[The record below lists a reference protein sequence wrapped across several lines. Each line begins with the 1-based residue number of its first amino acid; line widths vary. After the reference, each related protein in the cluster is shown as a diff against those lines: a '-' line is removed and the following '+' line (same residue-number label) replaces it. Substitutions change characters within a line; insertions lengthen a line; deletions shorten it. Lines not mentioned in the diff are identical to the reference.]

1 MLLTGG
7 IFKGP
12 SHVDIYY
19 IMPLPA
25 HAKKEKITSRRVIK
39 MSKTDLKSLDSS
51 N

>member
-7 IFKGP
+7 RFKGL

-25 HAKKEKITSRRVIK
+25 HAKKEKVTELPPVELSRCQKIT
-39 MSKTDLKSLDSS
+39 
-51 N
+51 